1 MRTENRFDPVFDC
14 QQVFKALMNALAQPG
29 KVFSIQ
35 ENVKR
40 LGGDDAPFR
49 AVALTLL
56 DNWRSFYVEDAP
68 ALAENL
74 RELTYGVPAPLE
86 EADYLFFP
94 RMGEPGPVME
104 KAKPGTLPEPH
115 KSATIFLLA
124 DSLTGGEAF
133 SLTGPGIEGTVTVT
147 LPAPCR
153 AWLEA
158 RQAQLLARLEELMA
172 GLPALPE
179 EESLRLPLLFR
190 LLAGARYDPEGGPT
204 AWDALVG
211 DGADSEGLALTF
223 QMLAEEL
230 EVGSALVEG
239 TLDGQSH

>member
-29 KVFSIQ
+29 KVFSIE

-40 LGGDDAPFR
+40 LGGNGAPFK

-56 DNWRSFYVEDAP
+56 DNWRSFYVEGDP
-68 ALAENL
+68 ALAEEL

-94 RMGEPGPVME
+94 RMGEPGPVIE

-115 KSATIFLLA
+115 KSATLFLMT
-124 DSLTGGEAF
+124 DSLTGGDAF
-133 SLTGPGIEGTVTVT
+133 SLTGPGVEGAVTVT

-153 AWLEA
+153 AWLEE
-158 RQAQLLARLEELMA
+158 RQAQAFEFPCGVDLYFLTPQGQVMGIPRKVKI
-172 GLPALPE
+172 G
-179 EESLRLPLLFR
+179 
-190 LLAGARYDPEGGPT
+190 GEG
-204 AWDALVG
+204 
-211 DGADSEGLALTF
+211 
-223 QMLAEEL
+223 
-230 EVGSALVEG
+230 
-239 TLDGQSH
+239 

>member
-1 MRTENRFDPVFDC
+1 M
-14 QQVFKALMNALAQPG
+14 
-29 KVFSIQ
+29 
-35 ENVKR
+35 
-40 LGGDDAPFR
+40 
-49 AVALTLL
+49 ALTLL

-158 RQAQLLARLEELMA
+158 RQAQAFEFPCGVDLYFLTPQGQVMGVPRKVKI
-172 GLPALPE
+172 G
-179 EESLRLPLLFR
+179 
-190 LLAGARYDPEGGPT
+190 GEG
-204 AWDALVG
+204 
-211 DGADSEGLALTF
+211 
-223 QMLAEEL
+223 
-230 EVGSALVEG
+230 
-239 TLDGQSH
+239 